1 MKITIDTKEDSPED
15 IKKAIQLL
23 QHLIGE
29 KNNDVFSVNSN
40 ESSNAFQSIFSE
52 QKADET
58 PQTAEQV
65 SELANKKE
73 KIQIIP
79 Y

>member
-29 KNNDVFSVNSN
+29 KSSNEFSVD
-40 ESSNAFQSIFSE
+40 ESSNAFQSIFGE
-52 QKADET
+52 QTQDEAS
-58 PQTAEQV
+58 QTTEQV
-65 SELANKKE
+65 SELTNKKE
-73 KIQIIP
+73 KIPLIVP